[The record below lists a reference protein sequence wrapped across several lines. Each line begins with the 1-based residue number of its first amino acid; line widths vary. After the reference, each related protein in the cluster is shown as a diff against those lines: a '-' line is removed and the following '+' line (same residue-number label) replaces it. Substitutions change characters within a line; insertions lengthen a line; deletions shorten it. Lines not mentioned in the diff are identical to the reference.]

1 VEREL
6 EKSISTPN
14 LKEQSKE
21 QEKEERELSEE
32 PEELR
37 KSEEQKEELL
47 SKDGESRELTTHKHG
62 GAIDSRSIDGDSVEE
77 CREPKATGTL
87 EDTQILERSSVLET
101 GELLKNTGDNTVS
114 KKEETSLLT
123 ET

>member
-6 EKSISTPN
+6 EKSISTPKP
-14 LKEQSKE
+14 KEQG
-21 QEKEERELSEE
+21 QEKTRKERLSEE
-32 PEELR
+32 PEKPEKL
-37 KSEEQKEELL
+37 EEEREELL

-62 GAIDSRSIDGDSVEE
+62 GAIDSRSTDGDSVEE